1 MGTTDNSLK
10 LIFIQL
16 IEGNLGLAIAETETY
31 LSAWPNPQTQ
41 EKLNDLKAE
50 YQMMEEHWIQGFDD
64 PMRADLYQRLLQRLY
79 VLVANISIYKH
90 MNGSSYLQAIY
101 KGVRQE
107 GRKWSIASIRDEM
120 ENFVSEVAMISLEPE
135 HKQHEKSKEIYQR
148 HQQEMNALFN
158 YVLTTHM
165 WTNSVGQGMEEML
178 LSPTIDTNDQQLL
191 VSAITLSVM
200 NRFDIV
206 KFRTL
211 IHVYKESL
219 DEQVRQRA
227 LVGWVLAIDDDWIK
241 VYPEMRLLTG
251 ELLGKS
257 KVLDELTELQMQ
269 LIYTACER
277 EDTMKIREEIMP
289 DLIKNNSFKMTQE
302 GLVEQNDDP
311 LEDVL
316 HPDAAEQRME
326 KLEESVRRM
335 MDMQKQGADIYF
347 GGFSQMKRYPFFYD
361 MSNWFVPFFMQHPD
375 IAQYV
380 EKVEGFPMME
390 TAMKRGPLC
399 NSDKYSFLIAFQ
411 QVMNQ
416 LPESILQ
423 MMKRGEAS
431 LLGGNEV
438 DSEEL
443 RQPAYIRRNY
453 LMDLYRFF
461 ALFPNRQM
469 MYNPFMNT
477 KGGEVPSILF
487 FTSALFL
494 HTPLDERKKEV
505 VKMVKK
511 RRLDAYSNLLLD
523 SFPEEMRDLQYYLWR
538 EDYSKAL
545 KLDPENE
552 RALAGFAR
560 DCFRSKLYD
569 KALDI
574 YEKLLLKYPEKTSY
588 MLNKAVCL
596 VNLEEYEDAQRVLYQ
611 LNYERPDDLGVAHVL
626 AWSLTCSGKMEQAE
640 SLYQQLIARE
650 QPDVSDHL
658 NYGYSLWLQKRIGEA
673 AEQLRKYAK
682 LTTGKENAETLQLD
696 DRWLK
701 TRGISETEICMMKK
715 LVRSGAFASE

>member
-1 MGTTDNSLK
+1 MGTTDKSLE
-10 LIFIQL
+10 LIFKQL
-16 IEGNLGLAIAETETY
+16 IAGNAGMAIAETETY
-31 LSAWPNPQTQ
+31 LAAWPNPQTQ
-41 EKLNDLKAE
+41 QKLDEMKTE
-50 YQMMEEHWIQGFDD
+50 YQLIEEHWEMGVED
-64 PMRADLYQRLLQRLY
+64 PHRDELYQRLLQRLY

-90 MNGSSYLQAIY
+90 MNSSSFLQGIY

-107 GRKWSIASIRDEM
+107 GRKWSMAAIRGEM
-120 ENFVSEVAMISLEPE
+120 ENFVSEVAMLSLEPE
-135 HKQHEKSKEIYQR
+135 NKRKEKGKAIYQQ
-148 HQQEMNALFN
+148 HQKEMNALFN

-165 WTNSVGQGMEEML
+165 WTDSVGKGMEEIL
-178 LSPTIDTNDQQLL
+178 LLPTIDSNDQQLL
-191 VSAITLSVM
+191 VAAITLSVM
-200 NRFDIV
+200 NRFDMV

-211 IHVYKESL
+211 IHVYKDAL

-227 LVGWVLAIDDDWIK
+227 LVGWVLAIDDDWMK
-241 VYPEMRLLTG
+241 VYPEMQQLTG
-251 ELLGKS
+251 ELLGKK

-269 LIYTACER
+269 LIYTAGER
-277 EDTMKIREEIMP
+277 EDTMKIKEEIMP

-326 KLEESVRRM
+326 KLEDSVRRM

-390 TAMKRGPLC
+390 TAMKKGPLC

-411 QVMNQ
+411 QMMNQ
-416 LPESILQ
+416 LPDSILQ

-438 DSEEL
+438 DIEEL
-443 RQPAYIRRNY
+443 RQPAFIRRNY

-461 ALFPNRQM
+461 VLFPNRQM
-469 MYNPFMNT
+469 LYNPFMKT
-477 KGGEVPSILF
+477 KNGIAQPVLF

-494 HTPLDERKKEV
+494 HTPLDERKREV

-511 RRLDAYSNLLLD
+511 RRLDMFSNLLLD
-523 SFPEEMRDLQYYLWR
+523 SFPEEMRDLQYYLWT
-538 EDYSKAL
+538 EDYWSAL
-545 KLDPENE
+545 ELDPENE
-552 RALAGFAR
+552 KALAGSAR
-560 DCFRSKLYD
+560 ESFRLKQYD

-574 YEKLLLKYPEKTSY
+574 YERLLLKYPEKTSY

-596 VNLEEYEDAQRVLYQ
+596 VNLEEYEDAQKVLYQ
-611 LNYERPDDLGVAHVL
+611 LNYERPDDLTVTHVL

-640 SLYQQLIARE
+640 SLYQQLMAQE
-650 QPDVSDHL
+650 QPDASDCL
-658 NYGYSLWLQKRIGEA
+658 NYGYSLWLQKRINEA
-673 AEQLRKYAK
+673 IAQFRKYVK
-682 LTTGKENAETLQLD
+682 IQEEKGLPAELQLD
-696 DRWLK
+696 EAWLLA
-701 TRGISETEICMMKK
+701 RGITEVEIRMM
-715 LVRSGAFASE
+715 RFASEK